1 MVRGE
6 CSSAIDLR
14 IRLSVESAGLGH
26 HLGDPFRPTL
36 IPSHK
41 RKRIPVCYR
50 LSRRAGSGQRGS
62 APLRERTQSRPGWV
76 AALPGR
82 RFGYSLRTNSISKAR
97 RPSRG
102 IFSCFSN
109 CRKACDQPD
118 GWKVIPNSAALT
130 FREKA
135 RREPPK
141 FPFIIG
147 S

>member
-6 CSSAIDLR
+6 CSSAIELR

-41 RKRIPVCYR
+41 RKRIPVLLR
-50 LSRRAGSGQRGS
+50 LSPRAASGQRGS

-82 RFGYSLRTNSISKAR
+82 RFGSAPAGISATKKHSVFYW
-97 RPSRG
+97 PLG
-102 IFSCFSN
+102 TVVITG
-109 CRKACDQPD
+109 P
-118 GWKVIPNSAALT
+118 KVLHFYAG
-130 FREKA
+130 F
-135 RREPPK
+135 
-141 FPFIIG
+141 
-147 S
+147 